1 MQEHKIIEQRLKD
14 RRTELAQRL
23 ARINQD
29 VRHARKPL
37 EADFAEQAVEREND
51 EVLDALGESL
61 RGELAL
67 IETAL
72 SRIERDEYGVCER
85 CGQAIPVSRLEALP
99 YASRCVTCQEGRQ
112 TTTNSEG

>member
-1 MQEHKIIEQRLKD
+1 MKEHKIIEQRLTD

-23 ARINQD
+23 GRIDQD

-61 RGELAL
+61 RVELTL

-72 SRIERDEYGVCER
+72 TRIERGEYGVCER
-85 CGQAIPVSRLEALP
+85 CGKAIPVARLEALP
-99 YASRCVTCQEGRQ
+99 YASRCVTCQEGRKA
-112 TTTNSEG
+112 TTNSKG